1 MPNGECRVPNEIPFG
16 TRHSEFGIQVML
28 NAALNFVPTFVLVVF
43 RLAGMALYAPL
54 FGSARISKRVRI
66 MLVLVLAL
74 AMTQGIKTPASFPD
88 TAWGLA
94 LGIGGELCFGLAMGM
109 VMSFTFVAV
118 QWAGEIISQQMG
130 FSLGGVIDPE
140 YGGQS
145 SVMGDI
151 YFMLTLVI
159 FLLIGGHR
167 MMIRGVRASFD
178 ALPLL
183 SLGINHDV
191 LKTLL
196 DLLHAATILS
206 VQLAAPILVTMLI
219 VDLVLGLIGRT
230 IPQMN
235 VMSAALSVRSGLGL
249 LIVWLGLSLTGN
261 VIGKAVERSMEQVRI
276 GWTTPQAAANAAR

>member
-1 MPNGECRVPNEIPFG
+1 
-16 TRHSEFGIQVML
+16 ML
-28 NAALNFVPTFVLVVF
+28 ESALNFVPTFVLVVF

-54 FGSARISKRVRI
+54 FGSARIPKRVRL
-66 MLVLVLAL
+66 MLILVLAL
-74 AMTQGIKTPASFPD
+74 GMTQGVKAPASFPD
-88 TAWGLA
+88 TSWGLA
-94 LGIGGELCFGLAMGM
+94 LGIGGEMAFGLAMGM

-145 SVMGDI
+145 SVVGDM

-183 SLGINHDV
+183 SLGVNHD
-191 LKTLL
+191 LLTTLL
-196 DLLHAATILS
+196 NLLHAATILS
-206 VQLAAPILVTMLI
+206 VQLAAPILVTLLI

-235 VMSAALSVRSGLGL
+235 VMSAALSVRAGLGI
-249 LIVWLGLSLTGN
+249 LIIWLGLNRSGR
-261 VIGKAVERSMEQVRI
+261 VIGSAIEHSMEQVMA
-276 GWTTPQAAANAAR
+276 GWTTGVPR